1 MVATGPAQIDEGWL
15 AVLRSARNQ
24 KKLVAILIAV
34 LLMGGISAPAS
45 ATPAAP
51 AAPAVERLIT
61 WAASAD
67 VTFTKVTRQTVRNVV
82 TTSVAGRGLQV
93 SLSNEF
99 GSAPV
104 TFRTVS
110 VGVVQSG
117 ATLVPGSSRQVFF
130 AGSPSVT
137 VPVGA
142 EVLSDPL
149 PGTVAARQTL
159 AVSVYVDAEVRRAT
173 GHNLALTANYLSE
186 PGDHATEDS
195 GAAYTRG
202 LSRWLFLESLVV
214 TQRAAQSTVAAL
226 GDSITD
232 GVGSTPGTNRRWTDY
247 LAQRLIAQPASD
259 EKGIANEGISANR
272 VLSGGFGQ
280 SALRRFGRDVLDQP
294 GVETVI
300 LLEGINDINTGA
312 TAADLIEGYRE
323 LIARAHA
330 DDTCILGATLTPNEG
345 GNPDREAQRQAV
357 NDFIRTSG
365 EFDGVIDFDAVVRD
379 PSAPTTFLPAYDSG
393 DGLHPSDA
401 GYRAMGNS
409 VPLGLLECSR

>member
-1 MVATGPAQIDEGWL
+1 M
-15 AVLRSARNQ
+15 VLRSARGQ
-24 KKLVAILIAV
+24 IRLLAALFAGLLV
-34 LLMGGISAPAS
+34 GGLGAPAS
-45 ATPAAP
+45 AAPGTPS
-51 AAPAVERLIT
+51 APAVQPLIT

-67 VTFTKVTRQTVRNVV
+67 VTFTKVTQQTVRNVV

-93 SLSNEF
+93 SLSNAF

-117 ATLVPGSSRQVFF
+117 ATLVPGSSRPVFF
-130 AGSPSVT
+130 GGDPSIT
-137 VPVGA
+137 VPVGE

-149 PGTVAARQTL
+149 PGNVAARQTL

-186 PGDHATEDS
+186 PGDHASEDS
-195 GAAYTRG
+195 GSAYTRG
-202 LSRWLFLESLVV
+202 LSRWIFLESLVV

-232 GVGSTPGTNRRWTDY
+232 GVGSTPGTNRRWTDS
-247 LAQRLIAQPASD
+247 LARRLIAAPPNA
-259 EKGIANEGISANR
+259 EKGVANEGISANR
-272 VLSGGFGQ
+272 VLSGGVGQ
-280 SALRRFGRDVLDQP
+280 SVLRRFGRDVLDQP

-330 DDTCILGATLTPNEG
+330 DDTCILGGTLTPNEG
-345 GNPDREAQRQAV
+345 GSPAREAERQAV
-357 NDFIRTSG
+357 NDFIRNSG
-365 EFDGVIDFDAVVRD
+365 EFDGVVDFDAVVRD
-379 PSAPTTFLPAYDSG
+379 PSAPTTFRPVYDSG

-401 GYRAMGNS
+401 GYRAMGNA
-409 VPLGLLECSR
+409 VPLGLLDCSL

>member
-1 MVATGPAQIDEGWL
+1 M
-15 AVLRSARNQ
+15 AVRSGRGALRS
-24 KKLVAILIAV
+24 VAILIAG
-34 LLMGGISAPAS
+34 LLVGGVGG
-45 ATPAAP
+45 PAAAEQHTT
-51 AAPAVERLIT
+51 AAQPHTAAVQPLIT
-61 WAASAD
+61 WAASPD
-67 VTFTKVTRQTVRNVV
+67 ITFTKVTQQTVRNVV

-117 ATLVPGSSRQVFF
+117 ATLIPGSSRQVFF
-130 AGSPSVT
+130 GGTPWVT
-137 VPVGA
+137 VPVGE

-149 PGTVAARQTL
+149 PGNVAARQTL

-173 GHNLALTANYLSE
+173 GHNLALTATYLSE
-186 PGDHATEDS
+186 PGDHATEDGGS
-195 GAAYTRG
+195 AYTRG
-202 LSRWLFLESLVV
+202 LSRWIFLESLVV

-247 LAQRLIAQPASD
+247 LAQRLIALPPSQ
-259 EKGIANEGISANR
+259 EKGVANEGISANR
-272 VLSGGFGQ
+272 VLSGGIGQ

-312 TAADLIEGYRE
+312 TAADLVEGYRE

-357 NDFIRTSG
+357 NTFIRTSG

-401 GYRAMGNS
+401 GYQAMGNA
-409 VPLGLLECSR
+409 VPLGLLDCNL